1 MKELTERQAKFQG
14 QTINVASD
22 ERALFA
28 VLAERI
34 AAIAREAVERD
45 GLFTMLLSGGSTPRG
60 LYQRM
65 ATFTEDIM
73 PWGKTYLFL
82 GDERC
87 VSHADS
93 ESNYKMISDNLLSRI
108 SIPSTNVFPTI
119 RQDIDPEDS
128 ARIYEQT
135 IRRFFKRGAEGSA
148 GAENGAFE
156 GEANWLKPSAENAS
170 ESKTMPIFSLAIM
183 GLGPDGHTASLFPDT
198 AALVEEERLCVA
210 NFVPKFDAYR
220 LTLTMPVFAS
230 CRKLFFLVQGEG
242 KTDIVQSVL
251 KEPERNYPAQQLIG
265 RCPQGAVEWY
275 MDEACTS
282 SLI

>member
-1 MKELTERQAKFQG
+1 MTERQAKFQG

-170 ESKTMPIFSLAIM
+170 EAKTMPIFSLAIM

>member
-1 MKELTERQAKFQG
+1 MTERQANYQG
-14 QTINVASD
+14 QTINVAAD
-22 ERALFA
+22 ERTLFS
-28 VLAERI
+28 VLADRI
-34 AAIAREAVERD
+34 ATMAREAVVKD

-60 LYQRM
+60 LYQKLS
-65 ATFTEDIM
+65 TFSEDVM

-119 RQDIDPEDS
+119 KQDVDPEDS

-135 IRRFFKRGAEGSA
+135 IRRFFKRSAEGEGGGEA
-148 GAENGAFE
+148 GTVE
-156 GEANWLKPSAENAS
+156 GEANWLKPSCESGS
-170 ESKTMPIFSLAIM
+170 EVKAMPKFSLAIM
-183 GLGPDGHTASLFPDT
+183 GLGPDGHTASLFPGT
-198 AALVEEERLCVA
+198 AALEEEERLCVA

-220 LTLTMPVFAS
+220 LTLTMPVFAH
-230 CRKLFFLVQGEG
+230 CRRLFFLVQGEG
-242 KTDIVQSVL
+242 KTAIVQSVL
-251 KEPERNYPAQQLIG
+251 NEPEKNYPAQQLIEK
-265 RCPQGAVEWY
+265 CPQGAVEWY